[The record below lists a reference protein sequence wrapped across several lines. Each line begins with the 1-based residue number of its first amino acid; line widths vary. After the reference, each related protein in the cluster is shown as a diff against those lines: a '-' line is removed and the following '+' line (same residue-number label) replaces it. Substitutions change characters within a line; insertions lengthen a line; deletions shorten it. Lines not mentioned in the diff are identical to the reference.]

1 MECDERTLL
10 LERCASTMHAYTKA
24 SIKWQELTSRANT
37 PEYRGARIDREKA
50 RIQVDLA
57 TYELER
63 HESLHQCY
71 PATAAVN

>member
-1 MECDERTLL
+1 MECDERNLL
-10 LERCASTMHAYTKA
+10 LEHCAATMHAYTTA

-63 HESLHQCY
+63 HEFLHQCY